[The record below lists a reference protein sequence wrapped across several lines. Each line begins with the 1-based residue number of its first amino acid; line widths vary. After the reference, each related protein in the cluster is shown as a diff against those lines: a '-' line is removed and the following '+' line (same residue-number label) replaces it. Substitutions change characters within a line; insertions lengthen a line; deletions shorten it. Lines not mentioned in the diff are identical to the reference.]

1 MCYVVGECLWL
12 WLWLRVRVRVV
23 RRGEAWCGVLFLL
36 LFLCWLVGRVCV
48 VDRCSCGWCGAA
60 VCFYVWVV
68 LLVCLSLC
76 VKFVSG
82 ALFCDGCVFVVGG
95 VCRSVV

>member
-12 WLWLRVRVRVV
+12 WLWFRVRVV
-23 RRGEAWCGVLFLL
+23 RRGAVCRFCCC
-36 LFLCWLVGRVCV
+36 FCVGRVCV

-82 ALFCDGCVFVVGG
+82 ALFCDGCVFCGRW
-95 VCRSVV
+95 CS